1 MEGLRERLATV
12 TGATA
17 EARRSHRARLV
28 DGALLELAADA
39 GLSTAGVAL
48 AAVGGYG
55 RGELSPHS
63 DLDLVLLHS
72 IETPASYATLLAE
85 RLWYPIWDAGI
96 ALDHSVRSVGAAR
109 QLARSDLTVLLGMLD
124 LRHIAGDPSVT
135 AELSRRVLAHWRADA
150 PARLPDL
157 LESCRVR
164 AGRSGELAF
173 ASVPDLK
180 QSRGGLHDLVVMR
193 AVAASWVA
201 DFPHAG
207 VASARAELLDV
218 RDALRELTGRAVDRI
233 QLQDQDALAEAL
245 GLADRDAL
253 MRRIAGIGRAVAH
266 AADLTWYRVGRTI
279 RRPGGSFAAGTT
291 SGANGAWSTIGATG
305 VSAAS
310 GVIGASRTSGVTG
323 PSGLSSTSGTPGAS
337 GTIIAVGGG
346 RPVRRPL
353 ADGVV
358 EQDGEAV
365 LARTAD
371 PADPTMVLRL
381 AAAAARAGIP
391 VSPSGLARLVRVAR
405 PMPVPWPE
413 PARRAMLALLG
424 AGEPMLPV
432 WEALDQAGVVAGLLP
447 GWDRL
452 RSLPQRDPV
461 HRHTVDRHLMQ
472 TAVEASA
479 LLRSV
484 ARPDLLLLA
493 ALLHD
498 VGKGTGGDHSAAG
511 AEITAPW
518 LARMGVPE
526 PDATEI
532 AWLVRHHLLLAETAT
547 RRDPDD
553 SATVA
558 AVASA
563 VGGPGR
569 LDLLLA
575 LTEADAVAAGPRAWT
590 PWKAAQVR
598 TLADRVRGM
607 LAGEAA
613 VDSAEPDGEAGPELR
628 RQGEVVRGQLRQA
641 GSAASVTG
649 RLAGRGDAV
658 TGRTAGPADSVT
670 GRRDGPGEPTGTGR
684 EPDIEVTVTDPG
696 TGGEPS
702 IEVTVTDLGTAVT
715 VRTADRPGLLA
726 TVAGVLELH
735 RLSVRAAA
743 ADTDGTLA
751 RQSWIAE
758 AQFGG
763 GPEPDAVRA
772 DLRRALSGLLD
783 PAARLARRRRPTG
796 PTRSVR
802 PAGAA
807 PLVRIVPEASRS
819 STVLEVRAP
828 DVPGL
833 LTAVAGAVTA
843 AGVDVVAARVDTY
856 GADAVDVFY
865 LRHAD
870 GPLDAQQQQD
880 VLDAVRAAMTE
891 PDIAPLAPPTP
902 SSPVR

>member
-1 MEGLRERLATV
+1 MQGLRERLATV

-17 EARRSHRARLV
+17 EARRLHRARLV
-28 DGALLELAADA
+28 DGALGELAAGA
-39 GLSTAGVAL
+39 GVSTAGVAL

-72 IETPASYATLLAE
+72 VETPESYATLLAE

-371 PADPTMVLRL
+371 PAEPTMVLRL

-479 LLRSV
+479 LVRSV

-511 AEITAPW
+511 AEIAAPW

-658 TGRTAGPADSVT
+658 TGRPASPADSVT

-684 EPDIEVTVTDPG
+684 EPDLEVTVTDAG
-696 TGGEPS
+696 SGGEPDVA
-702 IEVTVTDLGTAVT
+702 VTLTDLGTAVT

-726 TVAGVLELH
+726 AVAGVLELH
-735 RLSVRAAA
+735 RLSVRAAS